1 MLLDQN
7 NITGPAAVIM
17 MEIQGTEQHAMAAVA
32 GSQLRLE
39 LSHGLWLR
47 KKAVVNLLL
56 QLKVQTWDFGF
67 NMTT

>member
-1 MLLDQN
+1 
-7 NITGPAAVIM
+7 M

>member
-39 LSHGLWLR
+39 LIAWPVAAQKGCGEPVAS
-47 KKAVVNLLL
+47 
-56 QLKVQTWDFGF
+56 T
-67 NMTT
+67 